1 MKLRLLPNYFKK
13 ISLIIILLVITFLIF
28 MKISDP
34 NIPKGFITPLVKV
47 SLILAGYFF
56 IMSKEKIEDE
66 FIQSVRLTSYAIAFS
81 FLIIQYLITE
91 SQILSFLHKDDPSAF
106 RYIFNSILFYIF
118 FFYLLKYRVIKLKCE
133 KQS

>member
-1 MKLRLLPNYFKK
+1 
-13 ISLIIILLVITFLIF
+13 

>member
-13 ISLIIILLVITFLIF
+13 ISLLIILLSIAFLIF
-28 MKISDP
+28 MKISDT
-34 NIPKGFITPLVKV
+34 NIPKGFITPLIKV
-47 SLILAGYFF
+47 LLVLAGYFF

-66 FIQSVRLTSYAIAFS
+66 FIQSVRLTSYAIAFA

-91 SQILSFLHKDDPSAF
+91 SRVLGFLGKDDPSAF
-106 RYIFNSILFYIF
+106 RYIFNSIFFYIG
-118 FFYLLKYRVIKLKCE
+118 FFYLLKYRVIKRKCE